1 MKPASDEKDWFLAVF
16 SGKGGGDG
24 QKMMRIGDNGGD
36 PWKVARARQG
46 LACSGSAA
54 ETNLQKNLPHPSTS
68 EVGRFLRKRLVRRH
82 GPRRDRSAADTDRS
96 EIGPYLGSP
105 RTTSGWPKNTSPKRL
120 RGRATSP
127 KAPRQQTRP
136 PAEIGPPQTR
146 TARRS
151 VPTLEVLGQHLGG
164 QKIPHPSASEVGRFL
179 RKRLVRRHG
188 LPQRSVRRGHGSLG
202 DRSLP
207 WKSSDN
213 IWVAKKYLTQA
224 PPR

>member
-24 QKMMRIGDNGGD
+24 QKMMRVGDNGGD

-68 EVGRFLRKRLVRRH
+68 EVGRFLRKRLVSRH
-82 GPRRDRSAADTDRS
+82 G
-96 EIGPYLGSP
+96 
-105 RTTSGWPKNTSPKRL
+105 
-120 RGRATSP
+120 
-127 KAPRQQTRP
+127 P

-151 VPTLEVLGQHLGG
+151 VPTLEVLGLHLGG
-164 QKIPHPSASEVGRFL
+164 QKIPHPSTSEVGRFL

-207 WKSSDN
+207 RRSSGGLRG
-213 IWVAKKYLTQA
+213 AKNQLSVTV
-224 PPR
+224 

>member
-1 MKPASDEKDWFLAVF
+1 VSPFELAFGAFKIRQRQRKPDGQKFKVIMKRASDEKDWFLAVF

-24 QKMMRIGDNGGD
+24 QKMMRVGDNGGD

-68 EVGRFLRKRLVRRH
+68 EVGRFLRKRLVSRH
-82 GPRRDRSAADTDRS
+82 G
-96 EIGPYLGSP
+96 
-105 RTTSGWPKNTSPKRL
+105 
-120 RGRATSP
+120 
-127 KAPRQQTRP
+127 P

-151 VPTLEVLGQHLGG
+151 VPTLEVLGLHLGG

-188 LPQRSVRRGHGSLG
+188 LPQRSVRGGHGSLG

-207 WKSSDN
+207 RRSSGGLRG
-213 IWVAKKYLTQA
+213 AKNQLSVTV
-224 PPR
+224 